1 MDATAFKQWLGE
13 IEGLTVAQRR
23 QVWRALALSGASK
36 SYDRETS
43 AHTMAF
49 TEGVNLAPASGEV
62 SVVTPAPLISPSDRS
77 ESEDIAVLRRHRPD
91 SIGCP
96 HCDSVDVVRWGQA
109 SALPR
114 YRCKACR
121 RSFNALT
128 KTPLSHL
135 RMKDKWAALAAAL
148 SDGTTTAK
156 AAERCGVAYTTAFRW
171 RHRFLASLAG
181 DRPTAL
187 SGIVEGDQTLIQE
200 SLKGKRSGL
209 PRAGSKGGGKSA
221 KRTLSAE

>member
-23 QVWRALALSGASK
+23 QVRRALALSGASNGD
-36 SYDRETS
+36 DRETS

-49 TEGVNLAPASGEV
+49 TEGVNLAAASGDFT
-62 SVVTPAPLISPSDRS
+62 VVTPVPPISPSDRS
-77 ESEDIAVLRRHRPD
+77 VSEDIAVLRRHRPD

-96 HCDSVDVVRWGQA
+96 HCDSLDVVRWGQA

-121 RSFNALT
+121 RSFNSLT

-135 RMKDKWAALAAAL
+135 RMKDKWAALAGAM
-148 SDGTTTAK
+148 SDGITIAK

-181 DRPTAL
+181 DKPEAL
-187 SGIVEGDQTLIQE
+187 FGIVEGDQTFVQG
-200 SLKGKRSGL
+200 SLKDERSGL
-209 PRAGSKGGGKSA
+209 PRPARNGAGKSS
-221 KRTLSAE
+221 KRACSAE